1 METVY
6 LLLGSN
12 LNEPEKQMAVAE
24 KMIVKQIG
32 KITRKSSLYKT
43 AAWGLRDQPDFLNR
57 VVICQTNLQPRKA
70 LQTILAIE
78 KEMGRNRGRK
88 NAPRIIDID
97 ILFYGKEIIN
107 DQELRVPHPRIAER
121 RFVLT
126 PLNELSPMF
135 KHPVL
140 NKSIN
145 KLLKEC
151 NDPLDVKRI

>member
-12 LNEPEKQMAVAE
+12 LNEPEKQMAIAE
-24 KMIVKQIG
+24 KMIG
-32 KITRKSSLYKT
+32 KKVGRITRKSSLYKT

-57 VVICQTNLQPRKA
+57 VVICQTKLLPWDI

-78 KEMGRNRGRK
+78 KDMGRNRGKK

-107 DQELRVPHPRIAER
+107 DQDLQVPHPRISER
-121 RFVLT
+121 RFVLV
-126 PLNELSPMF
+126 PLNEVSPMF

-151 NDPLDVKRI
+151 RDPLDVKRI